1 MHGPAC
7 DGMQLPDPEKQ
18 KHIGIGIV
26 MRKAKEVRYFSAFNS
41 NNLIVYLERGEAEET
56 GAQDN
61 V

>member
-7 DGMQLPDPEKQ
+7 DGMQLPDPEK
-18 KHIGIGIV
+18 HIGIGNV